1 MAGAS
6 SSGALTPRDKSQH
19 RAGSIGPAE
28 RAHSHTSLRCQPGTP
43 VAPVSP
49 GPPLRQVA
57 CDPRCQLGRAAQV
70 VQCPPCG
77 PTGAA

>member
-6 SSGALTPRDKSQH
+6 ASGALTPQDKSQH
-19 RAGSIGPAE
+19 RAASVGPAE

-43 VAPVSP
+43 VAPVSVP
-49 GPPLRQVA
+49 PPLHQVA
-57 CDPRCQLGRAAQV
+57 CDPCCQLGRAAQV
-70 VQCPPCG
+70 VQCSACG